1 MGFRRVFAFGSLMIS
16 LVMMIDAGSASAF
29 EQNPTFPAYGSGPVE
44 VRLYTD
50 YFCPPCR
57 VMEPEVEPL
66 LKDLLKKNAIHLTLV
81 DAPFNPLS
89 PLFARN
95 FLYAIKQSNA
105 LEEALKARNVLQ
117 NAATNKEI
125 KTQEQIAALFKEK
138 GIAFSRVMEP
148 VVEPILKELLKKNA
162 IRLILVDVPFSQLT
176 PLFARNFLYALK
188 WNNELEHAFRVRNVL
203 LEAST
208 RKDVTTQERIEA
220 LFREKGIP
228 SSAFDAK
235 PVFDRYNALIKED
248 KINTTP
254 TCVVIK
260 NDQKKAFVGG
270 ADIVNALKVLP

>member
-1 MGFRRVFAFGSLMIS
+1 MGFRRVFAYGSLMIS

-138 GIAFSRVMEP
+138 GIAFSVWDP
-148 VVEPILKELLKKNA
+148 
-162 IRLILVDVPFSQLT
+162 
-176 PLFARNFLYALK
+176 
-188 WNNELEHAFRVRNVL
+188 
-203 LEAST
+203 
-208 RKDVTTQERIEA
+208 
-220 LFREKGIP
+220 
-228 SSAFDAK
+228 K
-235 PVFDRYNALIKED
+235 PAFDRYNALLTED
-248 KINTTP
+248 KINATP
-254 TCVVIK
+254 TIVIIRNGQRK
-260 NDQKKAFVGG
+260 SFVGG
-270 ADIVNALKVLP
+270 PDIISALKALP